1 MKKTILIT
9 GSSGMLAQHFEKT
22 YGKDYSIRF
31 LTREVKKNNDF
42 LWNIEQKYID
52 PKALEGVNI
61 IIHLAGASITGKR
74 WSKKRKKLL
83 LSSRVDS
90 TNLIFSEV
98 KKQNITLDA
107 FISASAI
114 GYYGSSNS
122 ENIFQETQKNGDDF
136 LSEIC
141 FEWENS
147 AKKFKKEALSKR
159 VCIARI
165 GIILSDSGG
174 ALAEIIKPFKFGIGS
189 IVGNGRQYVPWIHIS
204 DMCSIINFMITNSS
218 IDGVY
223 NSVAPQHS
231 NNKDL
236 SILIGKIMKRPIWLP
251 NIPSFIF
258 KVVFGEMSTILLKGS
273 RVSSEKIINK
283 GFNFQYKNLKTALE
297 NILK

>member
-9 GSSGMLAQHFEKT
+9 GSSGMLAQHFQKT
-22 YGKDYSIRF
+22 YRTDYSIRF
-31 LTREVKKNNDF
+31 LTRKVIKNNDF
-42 LWNIEQKYID
+42 LWNVEQQYID
-52 PKALEGVNI
+52 PKALEGVDI

-74 WSKKRKKLL
+74 WSEKRKKLL

-90 TNLIFSEV
+90 TELLFSEV

-114 GYYGSSNS
+114 GYYGSLNS
-122 ENIFQETQKNGDDF
+122 EDIFLETHKNGTDF
-136 LSEIC
+136 LSKIC
-141 FEWENS
+141 YEWESS

-159 VCIARI
+159 VGIARI
-165 GIILSDSGG
+165 GIILSDNGG
-174 ALAEIIKPFKFGIGS
+174 ALGEIIKPFKFGLGS
-189 IVGNGRQYVPWIHIS
+189 VVGNGEQYVPWIHIS
-204 DMCSIINFMITNSS
+204 DMCSILNFMITNSS
-218 IDGVY
+218 IDGTY
-223 NSVAPQHS
+223 NSVAPQHT

-236 SILIGKIMKRPIWLP
+236 SVLIGKIMKRPIWLP
-251 NIPSFIF
+251 NVPGFIF

-273 RVSSEKIINK
+273 RVSSEKLISK